1 VKTLALKAEP
11 ILNGTPVAP
20 TGVPGLWVKR
30 EDLCCPLPGP
40 PFAKMR
46 GVLEHVRNR
55 PEALIGVLDTAH
67 SQGGWAVAYAC
78 ALTGKRCLDFYPVR
92 KAEALDP
99 LKVQQQA
106 AQDLGARLISL
117 PATASWHLYHIAR
130 KRTEEAGGY
139 MMPNALKLPETVESV
154 AAEVGR
160 TRTAQFRTVVVS
172 ASSGTI
178 AAGVLKGLAAK
189 PGRQPYIYIHM
200 GYARPE
206 GAVRAY
212 LREMSGLED
221 LDNVKIVN
229 EGYAYKDTYRNPE
242 GYAFPFPSNPYYDG
256 KAWIWM
262 RRVAA
267 TLQKPA
273 LLWNIG

>member
-1 VKTLALKAEP
+1 MHVVTDRPP
-11 ILNGTPVAP
+11 IVDNTPLQF
-20 TGVPGLWVKR
+20 TGIPGLWVKR

-46 GVLEHVRNR
+46 GVLEHVRHR
-55 PEALIGVLDTAH
+55 PEQLIGVLDTAH

-78 ALTGKRCLDFYPVR
+78 SLTGKTCLNFYPVR
-92 KAEALDP
+92 KAEAGEP
-99 LKVQQQA
+99 MKPQQLA
-106 AQDLGARLISL
+106 ALRLGARMEKL

-130 KRTEEAGGY
+130 ERTEAVGGY

-154 AAEVGR
+154 AAEVR
-160 TRTAQFRTVVVS
+160 RTALGRFRSVVVS

-178 AAGVLKGLAAK
+178 AAGVLRGLAERSGPLPRVYVHLGYDR
-189 PGRQPYIYIHM
+189 PG
-200 GYARPE
+200 
-206 GAVRAY
+206 GAVLDY
-212 LREMSGLED
+212 LRTMSGVED
-221 LDNVKIVN
+221 LGHVQLVN

-256 KAWIWM
+256 KAWVWLRANVHM
-262 RRVAA
+262 VP
-267 TLQKPA
+267 LPS